1 MWCSTKDQTL
11 KETKLHEK
19 HQNIPIYL
27 KKKRAEKKPK
37 KVNTFVYDISVNVFL
52 LSTNKQKRSGQNVFL
67 YCRFF
72 FLRFETS
79 QAPTTNNSENR
90 DRTNKQTRKQ
100 KQKNST
106 MIDDRRLLKPANEK
120 NKQKNTEIFPQY
132 VYIQLLLY
140 YYTK

>member
-1 MWCSTKDQTL
+1 MG
-11 KETKLHEK
+11 
-19 HQNIPIYL
+19 IYL
-27 KKKRAEKKPK
+27 KKKKGTEKSPQ

-67 YCRFF
+67 YRRFF

-90 DRTNKQTRKQ
+90 DRTNKQTDK
-100 KQKNST
+100 KKNKKNST

-120 NKQKNTEIFPQY
+120 NKTKNTEIFPPMSTY
-132 VYIQLLLY
+132 NYS
-140 YYTK
+140 YTTTQNKKNQFQKTYK

>member
-1 MWCSTKDQTL
+1 MCSFCQ
-11 KETKLHEK
+11 
-19 HQNIPIYL
+19 Q
-27 KKKRAEKKPK
+27 
-37 KVNTFVYDISVNVFL
+37 
-52 LSTNKQKRSGQNVFL
+52 TNKKEAVKMFF
-67 YCRFF
+67 CIADFF

>member
-1 MWCSTKDQTL
+1 M
-11 KETKLHEK
+11 
-19 HQNIPIYL
+19 
-27 KKKRAEKKPK
+27 
-37 KVNTFVYDISVNVFL
+37 YDISVNVFL

-67 YCRFF
+67 YRRFF

-90 DRTNKQTRKQ
+90 DRTNKQTDK
-100 KQKNST
+100 KKNKKNST

-120 NKQKNTEIFPQY
+120 NKTKKHRNFSPN

-140 YYTK
+140 YHTK